1 MLLHF
6 VSLMYPRWIFSSEML
21 LTFNIKIFFVELK
34 LQISRFGRHLLTQS
48 GVFVNVTMNRQTKN
62 AQITKSGVLS
72 NTRSNNDFLKFLGTT
87 SLGSEGKLVNLNVKH
102 FSMHI
107 YICLDKTRVVIVRFS
122 LIQVV
127 VFLGFDEWQCQT
139 VFFCF
144 AVN

>member
-1 MLLHF
+1 
-6 VSLMYPRWIFSSEML
+6 ML

-87 SLGSEGKLVNLNVKH
+87 SLGSEGKLVDLNVKH

-107 YICLDKTRVVIVRFS
+107 LYICLDKTRVVIVRFS

-127 VFLGFDEWQCQT
+127 VFLGFDE
-139 VFFCF
+139 
-144 AVN
+144 